1 MSYTLNKII
10 DSIVYDNRYPTH
22 QEIIDWAEQ
31 AKPFSE
37 YEKIIEG
44 MEEHNLCRVSYQ
56 VDNVYKRNFYPSTLN
71 GATVIMETGNT
82 LWSQNE
88 KRKVDIKDLKG
99 IEFSQIVAQRYSAE
113 IAAKLFMKEEKR
125 IKQEQDRIQREKAEH
140 EREREWRAERELSAM
155 IQMLQPKPSPPPFK
169 PIERDMVKERELER
183 KLKKQRDD
191 IQKEKAELKR
201 LELERELLRALPPLK
216 MNTYQTS
223 LSTRKLEEFDALPIV
238 PLSTRKLEEFDALPI
253 VPLSTR
259 KLEEFDALPIVPLST
274 RKLKE
279 FDALPIVPLSTR
291 KLKEFDALPIVP
303 LSTRKLEEFDA
314 LQIVPLSTRKLEEFD
329 ALQIDQKN
337 QREVNS
343 TPKVDTA
350 LLKPENTNKESSCI
364 IL

>member
-44 MEEHNLCRVSYQ
+44 MEEHNLCTVSYK

-99 IEFSQIVAQRYSAE
+99 IEFSKIVAQRYPAE
-113 IAAKLFMKEEKR
+113 IAARFLMKEEKR
-125 IKQEQDRIQREKAEH
+125 IKEEQQEQERIQTRNAELKREG
-140 EREREWRAERELSAM
+140 EWRAECYRAE
-155 IQMLQPKPSPPPFK
+155 MLQKSRPKTPLEF
-169 PIERDMVKERELER
+169 ELELDSYKHKMMLKDADYSL
-183 KLKKQRDD
+183 KLTTIPWRQ
-191 IQKEKAELKR
+191 LH
-201 LELERELLRALPPLK
+201 
-216 MNTYQTS
+216 
-223 LSTRKLEEFDALPIV
+223 LEEW
-238 PLSTRKLEEFDALPI
+238 K
-253 VPLSTR
+253 
-259 KLEEFDALPIVPLST
+259 
-274 RKLKE
+274 
-279 FDALPIVPLSTR
+279 
-291 KLKEFDALPIVP
+291 
-303 LSTRKLEEFDA
+303 
-314 LQIVPLSTRKLEEFD
+314 
-329 ALQIDQKN
+329 KN
-337 QREVNS
+337 HPEGIMSISQEKVKMDS

-350 LLKPENTNKESSCI
+350 LLKPENTNKESSCT